1 MEQKIVEYTVKGSG
15 FFPYDMLR
23 YDASWPARSEDAGAL
38 DPSEHGTTR
47 EVTLRSSLNRCPT
60 EGRWS
65 SFGWCVQK
73 VTQVAWLVILSA
85 IMALPAFAGD
95 REKHDRS
102 HRREHHN
109 YIIERQEAYEVQG
122 TPSDRI
128 IIGRR
133 EIDVYPDGSMYEGNA
148 LVGVKHD
155 E

>member
-1 MEQKIVEYTVKGSG
+1 MKKQSKTHTVKTYIRDIERRCKALTKFEGKGPNPRNYVRMNASFMLTNLRRMSKIIG
-15 FFPYDMLR
+15 FAAMV
-23 YDASWPARSEDAGAL
+23 AL
-38 DPSEHGTTR
+38 A
-47 EVTLRSSLNRCPT
+47 V
-60 EGRWS
+60 
-65 SFGWCVQK
+65 
-73 VTQVAWLVILSA
+73 
-85 IMALPAFAGD
+85 PAFAGD